1 MKQKHKVK
9 SATSATELALI
20 VLEVQ
25 KTTVPN
31 VQWDIILKL
40 VMQSLK

>member
-1 MKQKHKVK
+1 MKLKQKVK

-25 KTTVPN
+25 KITVLN
-31 VQWDIILKL
+31 VQLDII
-40 VMQSLK
+40 